1 MKLHVVFSTV
11 HLQKETFSDFYI
23 KFYLK
28 HLHKNN
34 LKATQNPQG
43 QPPVGVLKKVAL
55 KNFAKLAG
63 QNLFRS
69 LFFDKVAGDSIT
81 GFFL

>member
-28 HLHKNN
+28 HLHKND
-34 LKATQNPQG
+34 LKTIQNPQK
-43 QPPVGVLKKVAL
+43 QPLGGVPKKKIFLKIS
-55 KNFAKLAG
+55 
-63 QNLFRS
+63 QN
-69 LFFDKVAGDSIT
+69 
-81 GFFL
+81 